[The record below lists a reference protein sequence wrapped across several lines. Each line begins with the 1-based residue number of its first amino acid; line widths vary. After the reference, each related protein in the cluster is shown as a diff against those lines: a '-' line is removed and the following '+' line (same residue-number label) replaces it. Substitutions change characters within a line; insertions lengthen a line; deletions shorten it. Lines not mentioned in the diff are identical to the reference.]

1 MSEKINFFTNKND
14 LTIKDKFF
22 YFMNLLVSNPN
33 NSRLESILFLS
44 IFYIQIL
51 SIFFSETLGVLNKED
66 IMDEIL
72 ITIYNIIRGG
82 EFYVNKKSKNYK
94 IMVFFLLIYLI
105 LLFIYSLLLLINIK
119 RDTVYSFNFILVN
132 FLYKF
137 TVYILYNIVIDVFIV
152 NLCFYK
158 IEKNEFIIDYDCSI
172 NDHILIF
179 LLSLFIL
186 IMFFINCNIL
196 QIFNS
201 DSFYLS
207 TSVYAQISS
216 NYWFYML
223 INNILI
229 SLWLRILHKLR
240 KEIFFL
246 INLIISV
253 FLFLFY
259 FNHVIYYDKINNILC
274 GAFHMLYIWA
284 SIFFL
289 IFNYINIYNKGI
301 IYIVGSLIILF
312 IFINIRKKFINK
324 LFIETPFY
332 KIKNKSYLLFYLRG
346 IIDLINDNNDPKNT
360 TLLDGIIRMHYLECP
375 GEKCPIK
382 TGEKLYLPLTNEWTD
397 RTKSHIIDKV
407 FLYNL
412 IIIIMKYFL
421 SENFYN
427 AEIMINYSFYYL
439 KIIGN
444 ISQAIYVLEKI
455 KTMKLNLFEKF
466 SYERLKLIISEQLI
480 EKLTLPNEKCSFL
493 ENLNPSY
500 YYQYQFFKDKFY
512 NEINKDLELIEK
524 FWMFFSNIENKNPL
538 NFNEIFKIVF
548 DIKKTKKRI
557 EKLWLKL
564 YNLYSGI
571 NEVFDFYII
580 YVEQINDDSFMKKKL
595 EEIKRKKENFGDN
608 VVLDYYN
615 LLFKSDT
622 GLVICNGDKGNEGI
636 IEKVNDEF
644 NNIFKYKDNELIGKN
659 INILMPKIFMINHN
673 NYIKNY
679 LEIGEKKFI
688 NNNEYLT
695 YAKDKENCI
704 ICIKISVKI
713 FPVLCE
719 NIFFIALLYPEKY
732 DDIIFIDNKF
742 IIQGMSK
749 KLIERLK
756 INNLSL
762 FNDNE
767 IPFYAIC
774 KNFINFYNTFMK
786 GEKNIEKEN
795 KNDLNINID
804 FEELESNNIKKKK
817 KSKEENIEINENI
830 ELEYIIQIA
839 PFIFK
844 YDDMTL
850 KSNKNISNVNESLT
864 PSVYNNEDEHDR
876 LLTSTPTP
884 QFIKTPKT
892 PKNNNNYNMNNGYV
906 SMSDFLKN
914 NKIKKQEIDYEKYFK
929 EKIKLYK
936 NYFENEKF
944 NELEEEFDK
953 ETKNEETIKYKF
965 NFTFKKYF
973 FSNDF
978 AYLIRC
984 IENKNNT
991 EIDDSE
997 DEKSENKNYK
1007 IIFKSLN
1014 NKFRDFKHNFELNQ
1028 EEFDKF
1034 SYNNENYMNILE
1046 DLDNEDIIRYH
1057 NQLVGEIKGHSRIL
1071 GKKAYIL
1078 EDENLS
1084 QSSQSAYNS
1093 FLSKINK
1100 IFETREKIIRHHKT
1114 NFRLNLKI
1122 ISFPCFYL
1130 FLSFIIII
1138 YFYDYYKI
1146 FHTNL
1151 RDLDY
1156 FQSSFYLTGIRL
1168 NEIVACIITMKMFK
1182 IFQEN
1187 GKLDQ
1192 FKIYSKSHEEF
1203 YKDFQNY
1210 TMFFYNNTYDV
1221 IGGLEKNISKFF
1233 RNTMNYSWQKLT
1245 MNHYYDLTF
1254 FEYEFYPFYLH
1265 LVFIDSKEL
1274 VYKSYFQYELITN
1287 LTEDEKE
1294 LRDYL
1299 LFDIIE
1305 NSYDILIPYTFQL
1318 LPNISKSFYEIR
1330 DDCKKTNY
1338 IAFFLYLGM
1347 SVVILFAY
1355 FYVLI
1360 KISRDMGI
1368 SFEKLSKIS
1377 QDKINDI
1384 LKSIRIF
1391 QKNFQSGTLLEK
1403 NIDDYTEIFK
1413 ENKEEFKNIAHKN
1426 TNTNRL
1432 KETRNDN
1439 LNINNNTNSY
1449 FSFET
1454 KENIKLKLN
1463 KAYFFHIILVLII
1476 QIIFILLLIL
1486 TNNSLINHNENFL
1499 NIQKYFL
1506 GRYLYSSGS
1515 LVYIFCEM
1523 AQCKVDTVLK
1533 YDYVYD
1539 PSLSN
1544 VLYKNLPYY
1553 KPIKEY
1559 YENNFL
1565 MDACTAV
1572 NKVKGSVDYEECYN
1586 DETVK
1591 IINNTISFF
1600 GLVDKQIENLEF
1612 ELKTNLKNNPNYDYG
1627 DLFNKESFQLVEK
1640 SFYQFIMPTIK
1651 NIIRVIQESI
1661 DLIMNEKRNIIIS
1674 LMLIFVFLLFLFI
1687 IYIQFIFVKKIDFLI
1702 SVSNYVIKIIPVF
1715 LISTNQ
1721 DLENWL
1727 DSLNK

>member
-1 MSEKINFFTNKND
+1 MSEKINFFTNKNN
-14 LTIKDKFF
+14 LTFKDKFF

-66 IMDEIL
+66 TMDEIL
-72 ITIYNIIRGG
+72 IYIYNIIRGG

-137 TVYILYNIVIDVFIV
+137 TVYILYNIVVDVFIV

-158 IEKNEFIIDYDCSI
+158 IEKNEFIVDYDCSI

-179 LLSLFIL
+179 FVSLFIL

-246 INLIISV
+246 INFIISV

-259 FNHVIYYDKINNILC
+259 FKHVIYYDKINNILC

-289 IFNYINIYNKGI
+289 IFNYINIYNKGV
-301 IYIVGSLIILF
+301 IYIIGSLIILF

-324 LFIETPFY
+324 LFIEIPFY

-346 IIDLINDNNDPKNT
+346 IIDLINDNNDPKNI

-444 ISQAIYVLEKI
+444 ISQSIYVLEKI

-500 YYQYQFFKDKFY
+500 YYQYQFFKEKFY

-622 GLVICNGDKGNEGI
+622 GLVICNGDKGREGI

-719 NIFFIALLYPEKY
+719 NIFFIGLLYPEKY
-732 DDIIFIDNKF
+732 DDIIFIDNSF

-786 GEKNIEKEN
+786 GEKDIEKEN
-795 KNDLNINID
+795 KNDLNININ

-817 KSKEENIEINENI
+817 KLNEENIEINENI

-839 PFIFK
+839 PFIIK

-850 KSNKNISNVNESLT
+850 RSNKNISNINESLT
-864 PSVYNNEDEHDR
+864 PSEYNNVDEHDK
-876 LLTSTPTP
+876 LLSTTPTP
-884 QFIKTPKT
+884 KFIKTPKT
-892 PKNNNNYNMNNGYV
+892 PKNNNNNFNMNNGYT

-936 NYFENEKF
+936 NYFIDEKF

-953 ETKNEETIKYKF
+953 ETKSEETIKYKF

-973 FSNDF
+973 FSIDF

-997 DEKSENKNYK
+997 DEKSDNKNYK

-1014 NKFRDFKHNFELNQ
+1014 NKFRDFKQNFELNQ

-1034 SYNNENYMNILE
+1034 SYNNENYMSILE
-1046 DLDNEDIIRYH
+1046 DENNEDIIRYY

-1122 ISFPCFYL
+1122 ILFPCFYL
-1130 FLSFIIII
+1130 FISFIIII
-1138 YFYDYYKI
+1138 YFYNQYTI

-1151 RDLDY
+1151 RELDY

-1192 FKIYSKSHEEF
+1192 FKIYSKTHEEF

-1210 TMFFYNNTYDV
+1210 TMFFYNNTYDI

-1233 RNTMNYSWQKLT
+1233 QNTMNYSWQKLT

-1274 VYKSYFQYELITN
+1274 VYKPYFQYELITN

-1318 LPNISKSFYEIR
+1318 LPNISKSFYEIK
-1330 DDCKKTNY
+1330 DDCIKNNY
-1338 IAFFLYLGM
+1338 ITFFLYLGM
-1347 SVVILFAY
+1347 SVCLLLVY
-1355 FYVLI
+1355 FYILI
-1360 KISRDMGI
+1360 KISKDMGI

-1377 QDKINDI
+1377 QDKIYDI

-1391 QKNFQSGTLLEK
+1391 QKNFQTGTLLEK

-1413 ENKEEFKNIAHKN
+1413 ENKEEIKNITHKN
-1426 TNTNRL
+1426 TNTL

-1439 LNINNNTNSY
+1439 NNINNTNSY
-1449 FSFET
+1449 FSFEA
-1454 KENIKLKLN
+1454 KEIIKLKLN
-1463 KAYFFHIILVLII
+1463 KAYFFHIIIILIF
-1476 QIIFILLLIL
+1476 QIIYIFLLIL
-1486 TNNSLINHNENFL
+1486 TINSLINHNENFL

-1572 NKVKGSVDYEECYN
+1572 NKVKGSVDYEQCYN

-1600 GLVDKQIENLEF
+1600 GLVDRQIENLEF
-1612 ELKTNLKNNPNYDYG
+1612 ELKTNLKNNPNYDYS

-1661 DLIMNEKRNIIIS
+1661 DLIMNEKKNIIIF
-1674 LMLIFVFLLFLFI
+1674 LISIFTLLLFLFM

>member
-1 MSEKINFFTNKND
+1 
-14 LTIKDKFF
+14 
-22 YFMNLLVSNPN
+22 
-33 NSRLESILFLS
+33 
-44 IFYIQIL
+44 
-51 SIFFSETLGVLNKED
+51 
-66 IMDEIL
+66 
-72 ITIYNIIRGG
+72 
-82 EFYVNKKSKNYK
+82 
-94 IMVFFLLIYLI
+94 
-105 LLFIYSLLLLINIK
+105 
-119 RDTVYSFNFILVN
+119 
-132 FLYKF
+132 
-137 TVYILYNIVIDVFIV
+137 
-152 NLCFYK
+152 
-158 IEKNEFIIDYDCSI
+158 
-172 NDHILIF
+172 
-179 LLSLFIL
+179 
-186 IMFFINCNIL
+186 
-196 QIFNS
+196 
-201 DSFYLS
+201 
-207 TSVYAQISS
+207 
-216 NYWFYML
+216 
-223 INNILI
+223 
-229 SLWLRILHKLR
+229 
-240 KEIFFL
+240 
-246 INLIISV
+246 
-253 FLFLFY
+253 
-259 FNHVIYYDKINNILC
+259 
-274 GAFHMLYIWA
+274 
-284 SIFFL
+284 
-289 IFNYINIYNKGI
+289 
-301 IYIVGSLIILF
+301 
-312 IFINIRKKFINK
+312 
-324 LFIETPFY
+324 
-332 KIKNKSYLLFYLRG
+332 
-346 IIDLINDNNDPKNT
+346 
-360 TLLDGIIRMHYLECP
+360 
-375 GEKCPIK
+375 
-382 TGEKLYLPLTNEWTD
+382 
-397 RTKSHIIDKV
+397 
-407 FLYNL
+407 
-412 IIIIMKYFL
+412 MKYFL

-427 AEIMINYSFYYL
+427 AEIMINYSYYYL

-444 ISQAIYVLEKI
+444 ISQSIYVLEKI

-500 YYQYQFFKDKFY
+500 YYQYQYFKDKFY
-512 NEINKDLELIEK
+512 DEINKDLELIEK
-524 FWMFFSNIENKNPL
+524 FWMFFSNLENKNPL
-538 NFNEIFKIVF
+538 NFNEIFKNVF
-548 DIKKTKKRI
+548 EIMNTKNKI

-636 IEKVNDEF
+636 IEKVNEEF

-719 NIFFIALLYPEKY
+719 SIFFISLLYPEKY
-732 DDIIFIDNKF
+732 DDIIFIDNNF

-786 GEKNIEKEN
+786 GEKNIENEN
-795 KNDLNINID
+795 KNDLNININFD
-804 FEELESNNIKKKK
+804 EIESKNTLIKKKK

-839 PFIFK
+839 PFILR

-850 KSNKNISNVNESLT
+850 KSNRNISNINESLSPSETFNSEENDKLLNNSST
-864 PSVYNNEDEHDR
+864 P
-876 LLTSTPTP
+876 TPTP
-884 QFIKTPKT
+884 QFIRTPNKS
-892 PKNNNNYNMNNGYV
+892 PKNIYNYGGINNGFV
-906 SMSDFLKN
+906 TLSDFIKN
-914 NKIKKQEIDYEKYFK
+914 NKTKKEEKKLDYEKYFK

-936 NYFENEKF
+936 NYFKEEKF

-953 ETKNEETIKYKF
+953 ETKSEETIKYKF
-965 NFTFKKYF
+965 NFTFKKYI
-973 FSNDF
+973 FSDDF

-984 IENKNNT
+984 IENKNNI
-991 EIDDSE
+991 EIGDSE

-1014 NKFRDFKHNFELNQ
+1014 NKFKDFKQNFELNK
-1028 EEFDKF
+1028 EEFEKF
-1034 SYNNENYMNILE
+1034 SYNDENYMSILE
-1046 DLDNEDIIRYH
+1046 DKTNEDIIIYY

-1071 GKKAYIL
+1071 GKKAYVL

-1114 NFRLNLKI
+1114 NIRLNLKI
-1122 ISFPCFYL
+1122 IFFPCFYL

-1138 YFYDYYKI
+1138 YFYNYFTV

-1156 FQSSFYLTGIRL
+1156 FQNSFYLTGIRL
-1168 NEIVACIITMKMFK
+1168 NELVAVIITMKMFK
-1182 IFQEN
+1182 IFQEK
-1187 GKLDQ
+1187 GKLDKFQ
-1192 FKIYSKSHEEF
+1192 IYCDSHEEF

-1233 RNTMNYSWQKLT
+1233 RNTMHYSWQKLT

-1254 FEYEFYPFYLH
+1254 YEYEFYPFYLN
-1265 LVFIDSKEL
+1265 LVFVDSKEL
-1274 VYKSYFQYELITN
+1274 VYKPYFQYELITN
-1287 LTEDEKE
+1287 ITEDEKE

-1318 LPNISKSFYEIR
+1318 LPNISKSFYDIK
-1330 DDCKKTNY
+1330 DDCIKNNY
-1338 IAFFLYLGM
+1338 ITFFLYLGM
-1347 SVVILFAY
+1347 SVCILLAY
-1355 FYVLI
+1355 FYVLV

-1391 QKNFQSGTLLEK
+1391 QKNFQKGTLLEK
-1403 NIDDYTEIFK
+1403 NVDDYTEIFK
-1413 ENKEEFKNIAHKN
+1413 ENKEDIKGIMHKN
-1426 TNTNRL
+1426 TKSE
-1432 KETRNDN
+1432 KETKDDN
-1439 LNINNNTNSY
+1439 LNINNTNSY

-1454 KENIKLKLN
+1454 KENIKLKLS
-1463 KAYFFHIILVLII
+1463 KFYFFHIIFMLIFQLI
-1476 QIIFILLLIL
+1476 YIFLLIA
-1486 TNNSLINHNENFL
+1486 TNNSLIDHNENFL

-1523 AQCKVDTVLK
+1523 AQCNVETILK

-1539 PSLSN
+1539 PTLSN

-1572 NKVKGSVDYEECYN
+1572 NKVKGSVDYEQCYN

-1600 GLVDKQIENLEF
+1600 GLVDRQIENLEF
-1612 ELKTNLKNNPNYDYG
+1612 ELKTNLKNNPNYDYNE
-1627 DLFNKESFQLVEK
+1627 LFSKESFQLVEK

-1661 DLIMNEKRNIIIS
+1661 DLIMKEKTNYVNY
-1674 LMLIFVFLLFLFI
+1674 LMLGFAFVLILFI
-1687 IYIQFIFVKKIDFLI
+1687 LYIQFIFVKKIDFLI